1 MAAALGRDPTTL
13 PPPKAELSMIE
24 TVHGDA
30 NSPFSQANEV
40 HVAVVK
46 AGTAPALVKK
56 GATVLRYPLLEKGDA
71 MFLENMSVRPPDGDW
86 RLVYTFALD

>member
-1 MAAALGRDPTTL
+1 M
-13 PPPKAELSMIE
+13 
-24 TVHGDA
+24 
-30 NSPFSQANEV
+30 